1 MNSSRNLLILFF
13 LLFSQFSITSNDK
26 LVKIQR
32 KCSTFSLHKYFSC
45 FIWETNLK
53 LQIQFPLSAQQCLR
67 FSFTIFNIEE
77 LFSVGFAF
85 FWNEL
90 KLSFSSSSLS
100 TNILCLILP
109 SPPTQLSIRLTVWF
123 PELKRKLSTQHGT
136 TFELETVNFFFLEKL
151 FLILI

>member
-1 MNSSRNLLILFF
+1 MQIAKSHGSHGLHHLPVKIFHQICPESFLSLSQAFFIHIKKNLFMNSSRNLLILFF
-13 LLFSQFSITSNDK
+13 LLFSQYSITRNDK

-85 FWNEL
+85 F
-90 KLSFSSSSLS
+90 
-100 TNILCLILP
+100 
-109 SPPTQLSIRLTVWF
+109 
-123 PELKRKLSTQHGT
+123 
-136 TFELETVNFFFLEKL
+136 
-151 FLILI
+151 